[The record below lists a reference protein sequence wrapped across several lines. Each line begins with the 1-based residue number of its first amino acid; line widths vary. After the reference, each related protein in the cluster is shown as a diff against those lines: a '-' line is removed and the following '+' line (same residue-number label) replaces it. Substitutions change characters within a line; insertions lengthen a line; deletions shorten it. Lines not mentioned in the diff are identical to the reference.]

1 MRTDRF
7 FLELALEEAEK
18 ALNDQTYPRGEGL

>member
-1 MRTDRF
+1 MRNDRF

-18 ALNDQTYPRGEGL
+18 AINDQTYPRGKRL